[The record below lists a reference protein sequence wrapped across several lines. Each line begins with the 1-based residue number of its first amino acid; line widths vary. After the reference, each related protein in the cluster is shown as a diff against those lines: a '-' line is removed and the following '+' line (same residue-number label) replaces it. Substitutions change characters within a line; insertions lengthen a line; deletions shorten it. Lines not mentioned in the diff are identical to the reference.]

1 MNTARSTPRRRKGHP
16 EQVGEALGR
25 LTRALGIG
33 KALDDYGVL
42 VAWGSVVGE
51 RIAAVT
57 AALRMEKGV
66 LFVSVTTA
74 PWRAELSMQ
83 RHEIIRKINAA
94 VGKDVVREIRFR

>member
-42 VAWGSVVGE
+42 VGSVVGE

-57 AALRMEKGV
+57 AALRMENGV